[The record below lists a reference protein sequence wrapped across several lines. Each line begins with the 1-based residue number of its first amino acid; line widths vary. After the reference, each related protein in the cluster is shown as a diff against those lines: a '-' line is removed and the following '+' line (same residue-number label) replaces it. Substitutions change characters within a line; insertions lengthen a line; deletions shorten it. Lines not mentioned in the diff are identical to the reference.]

1 MDTRL
6 PDTLDKPSVGFSH
19 ILFCFRNYF
28 LQNARMPEPKRA
40 CLLLLLTKRHSGI
53 RDVFALAADCMQKSQ
68 YAKRQRVFA
77 SCSVLDL
84 EMSTQARVSSV
95 VSLQG
100 YKAACDADQLLSALF
115 LHRVEM
121 RWKMIYPDDLSALLL
136 NETPI
141 EPCDMSAQRLVKIQ
155 V

>member
-1 MDTRL
+1 M
-6 PDTLDKPSVGFSH
+6 PD
-19 ILFCFRNYF
+19 I
-28 LQNARMPEPKRA
+28 KRA

-100 YKAACDADQLLSALF
+100 YKAACDADQLLSAPF

-121 RWKMIYPDDLSALLL
+121 RWKIYPDDLSALLL